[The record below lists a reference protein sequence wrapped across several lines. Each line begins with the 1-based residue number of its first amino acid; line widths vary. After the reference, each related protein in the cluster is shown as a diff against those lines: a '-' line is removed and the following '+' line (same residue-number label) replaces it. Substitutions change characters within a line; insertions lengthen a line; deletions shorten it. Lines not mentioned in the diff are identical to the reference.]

1 MRPGPMVAL
10 DETLSSTPTLGPGA
24 GAVCPL
30 PTPSPGM
37 VPKGEMGR
45 DTLTGATP
53 QLKPR
58 LFTTARTALPA
69 NTSHH
74 HVSLLP
80 APPKCLF
87 KPTHC
92 SANWITFHVKIDLL
106 KQQQRQQ
113 IKTAATAKVQRRGG
127 LGKGRIKGA
136 CMGKKLIFWF
146 PGHESV
152 LPILSLLGCA
162 SFPPRG
168 PACSGQRERAW
179 RLQNRTPVATGGP
192 SEARLLSGWGGLEA
206 DM

>member
-1 MRPGPMVAL
+1 MVAP
-10 DETLSSTPTLGPGA
+10 DETVSSTPTLGPGV

-53 QLKPR
+53 QLKRR

-69 NTSHH
+69 NTSRH

-106 KQQQRQQ
+106 KQQQRRQ

-127 LGKGRIKGA
+127 LGTGRIKGA
-136 CMGKKLIFWF
+136 CMGKKINILVSGPRVRSSHPF
-146 PGHESV
+146 PSG
-152 LPILSLLGCA
+152 LCFLS
-162 SFPPRG
+162 S
-168 PACSGQRERAW
+168 
-179 RLQNRTPVATGGP
+179 
-192 SEARLLSGWGGLEA
+192 
-206 DM
+206 